1 MDKILKQRGSIVL
14 HKGRY
19 NGEECIRVDYADSQA
34 VALLLEHDPDVAA
47 VVDGS
52 GYIPATVFRLP
63 AFYDRYSPHAYID
76 YSRVYVR
83 HPKPRREYVLPK
95 GYLELLEQK
104 RYSPSTVKTY
114 KAYFSDFMEYHK
126 GRNIDRLKVADINS
140 YILYL
145 VNEKKISVSQQNM
158 RINAIKFYY
167 EQVKGGKR
175 QYYG

>member
-14 HKGRY
+14 HKDRY

-34 VALLLEHDPDVAA
+34 ITLLLAQDTDVAA

-83 HPKPRREYVLPK
+83 HPKPKREIHTAERLPRTA
-95 GYLELLEQK
+95 G
-104 RYSPSTVKTY
+104 T
-114 KAYFSDFMEYHK
+114 KALQPLD
-126 GRNIDRLKVADINS
+126 RQNIPCLF
-140 YILYL
+140 
-145 VNEKKISVSQQNM
+145 Q
-158 RINAIKFYY
+158 
-167 EQVKGGKR
+167 
-175 QYYG
+175 